1 MNKAF
6 SLIFFLLL
14 SAGFATAQMLEPVKW
29 SFSKTEVSDSE
40 FDLVFQAK
48 IDPEWHLYAQDID
61 EGGPI
66 PTTFEFEDIKGY
78 ELVGKVKEFGELKEE
93 NSALFSMMLRYYKKE
108 VKFVQRIKLT
118 DAEANA
124 AGYLTFMTCN
134 DKTCLPPTDVDF
146 NFELKEGAAS
156 PETDEDRSDT
166 EPTENSDV
174 NSDAETLVVNV
185 SEETDPEIV
194 VAIEEEPVLVEEET
208 VSEPEPVA
216 EEEITD
222 SEAPE
227 SEVSPEPTTDDQPKE
242 SSESETTEEASTT
255 DAIPVINSDFG
266 NLGIDDELKLPDT
279 GEGILEPVEWSWTTD
294 YGEASEATITFR
306 ATVKDGWSIYSQF
319 VEEGGPL
326 PTEIEFEEENKI
338 KKTAEATEAGNKK
351 EGFDKIF
358 GMNVVKY
365 ENEMVL
371 TQQIEIGDVSL
382 PVSGFISYMTCND
395 DKCIPKDY
403 EFIIKPGQTES
414 GSGITSIPKP
424 GEGAGA
430 DLDIGISD
438 QEPVVACVEKK
449 DFSNLWL
456 IFLFGFL
463 GGMVALITP
472 CVFPMIP
479 LTVSFFTKQSQS
491 KAKGISNAIIYGLA
505 IIVIYVSLGTS
516 LTAIF
521 GPQIMNA
528 LSTDAILNMLFFFLF
543 VIFAISFFGYFEITL
558 PSSWANRTDR
568 LADKGGL
575 LGIFFMAFTLG
586 IVSFSCTGPIIGTL
600 LVEAG
605 RAGSATLGRITLG
618 PPIGMLGFSLA
629 LALPFALFAAF
640 PGWLNSLPR
649 SGGWMN
655 TVKVV
660 LGFLELALALKFLSV
675 VDMTYHWNFLK
686 FEPFMASWFLIF
698 GGLGAYLLGLIK
710 FPHDPPKVKLSIPR
724 VGIALASLV
733 FAAYLG
739 WGLFTYTSIPLLS
752 GLAPPVHYNFFKPT
766 DCPHNL
772 DCYKD
777 FGEAFVKA
785 QEEKKPMLI
794 DFTGY
799 GCVNCRKMEEH
810 VWPNPNIMKKLQQDV
825 VLVSLYV
832 DDKTKLEQPY
842 VSQFD
847 GKKKR
852 TVGNYWADFQAI
864 NFGVNSQPYYAL
876 VSHEGKLLNNPVGY
890 TPNSAEF
897 NYFLECGLDA
907 FHESCSN
914 CTRKPEKLGL
924 NE

>member
-1 MNKAF
+1 MIRIL
-6 SLIFFLLL
+6 SLIFAVVFTV
-14 SAGFATAQMLEPVKW
+14 SAGKSQMLEPVKW
-29 SFSKTEVSDSE
+29 TFSKTEVSSDE

-48 IDPEWHLYAQDID
+48 IDPEWHLYSQDID

-66 PTTFEFEDIKGY
+66 PTSFEFEDVNGY
-78 ELVGKVKEFGELKEE
+78 ELVGKVKELGELKEE
-93 NSALFSMMLRYYKKE
+93 NSALFGMMLRYYKKE
-108 VKFVQRIKLT
+108 VKFVQRVRLSDM
-118 DAEANA
+118 DASA

-146 NFELKEGAAS
+146 NFELQQGQATPGEN
-156 PETDEDRSDT
+156 EDRSDVT
-166 EPTENSDV
+166 PATPEENSG
-174 NSDAETLVVNV
+174 SPE
-185 SEETDPEIV
+185 STDP
-194 VAIEEEPVLVEEET
+194 IEVENVDLNPT
-208 VSEPEPVA
+208 
-216 EEEITD
+216 EEEIIPVQEVE
-222 SEAPE
+222 EAVVETEPELVVENRPETEVAEIPE
-227 SEVSPEPTTDDQPKE
+227 SESTVPDSETKEETIDAEVTTEDIPIIPDSELGNIKIDDQLKFPDMG
-242 SSESETTEEASTT
+242 TEE
-255 DAIPVINSDFG
+255 
-266 NLGIDDELKLPDT
+266 GIQ
-279 GEGILEPVEWSWTTD
+279 EPVNWSWTVD
-294 YGEASEATITFR
+294 YPDSEESTITFKADIR
-306 ATVKDGWSIYSQF
+306 EGWYVYSQF
-319 VEEGGPL
+319 VDEGGPL
-326 PTEIEFEEENKI
+326 PTEIEFEGNNKVEKVKQAEESGNRK
-338 KKTAEATEAGNKK
+338 EA
-351 EGFDKIF
+351 FDKIF
-358 GMNVVKY
+358 GMNVIKY
-365 ENEMVL
+365 EDELVL
-371 TQQIEIGDVSL
+371 TQPIKISDPGEKVEGY
-382 PVSGFISYMTCND
+382 ISYMTCND

-403 EFIIKPGQTES
+403 EFVINPGQTES
-414 GSGITSIPKP
+414 VATLIVPKP
-424 GEGAGA
+424 GEGSGTE
-430 DLDIGISD
+430 LDIGISGQD
-438 QEPVVACVEKK
+438 PVVACVDKK

-479 LTVSFFTKQSQS
+479 LTVSFFTKQSKS
-491 KAKGISNAIIYGLA
+491 KTKGLTNAVIYGLA
-505 IIVIYVSLGTS
+505 IIVIYVALGTS

-528 LSTDAILNMLFFFLF
+528 LSTDAILNMLFFVLF
-543 VIFAISFFGYFEITL
+543 VVFAISFFGYFEITL
-558 PSSWANRTDR
+558 PSSWANKTDR
-568 LADKGGL
+568 LADRGGL

-618 PPIGMLGFSLA
+618 PPVGMLGFSLA

-675 VDMTYHWNFLK
+675 VDMTYHWNLLK
-686 FEPFMASWFLIF
+686 FEPFMLSWVVIF
-698 GGLGAYLLGLIK
+698 GGMGLYLLGLIK
-710 FPHDPPKVKLSIPR
+710 FPHDPPKIKLGIPR
-724 VGIALASLV
+724 ATLAMASLG
-733 FAAYLG
+733 FAAYLA
-739 WGLFTYTSIPLLS
+739 WGLLTYTSIPALS

-777 FGEAFVKA
+777 FGEGLAKA

-810 VWPNPNIMKKLQQDV
+810 VWPKAGIMKKLKQDF

-832 DDKTKLEQPY
+832 DDKTKLKKPY
-842 VSQFD
+842 ISEFD

-864 NFGVNSQPYYAL
+864 NFGVNSQPYYVL
-876 VSHEGKLLNNPVGY
+876 VSHEGKFEKIPMVGHVY
-890 TPNSAEF
+890 YREEF
-897 NYFLECGLDA
+897 
-907 FHESCSN
+907 
-914 CTRKPEKLGL
+914 
-924 NE
+924 